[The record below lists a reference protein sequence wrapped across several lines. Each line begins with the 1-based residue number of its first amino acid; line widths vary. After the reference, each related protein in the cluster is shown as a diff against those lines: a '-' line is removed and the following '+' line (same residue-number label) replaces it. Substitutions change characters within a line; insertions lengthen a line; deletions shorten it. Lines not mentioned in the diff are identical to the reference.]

1 MFLIG
6 WSAMQAQ
13 GAPRS
18 VTLDTLPSPFY
29 IAHRGDM
36 NVYPEHTMEAYRA
49 SVADGAYC
57 VEVDCFLL
65 GDQTLAIM
73 HDDTLNRT
81 TTQTGRTSAIANLAA
96 WRQVRIDGSKL
107 VPAFPGR
114 FFSAP
119 TLDDVLAE
127 FANKTLVVVEA
138 KAPGTGTP
146 IVQAL
151 QRFGVRK
158 DMALVNSFIE
168 SELEAARTA
177 GYRTCLNFDSVTSLG
192 RFDNFPYNFAAL
204 NSATNEAL
212 LQQITA
218 RGIKVI
224 IYTIDRQQERDRL
237 LRLGVSGFYSNNSLY
252 LEGIE
257 RTPVARSTDPFA
269 NQTWYHG
276 QLPASAERRGVFSAP
291 NRWGY
296 EEHASDRYSGCLQGW
311 CSPLNAGDGAAPFEL
326 VLNVTLG
333 AAASDDRWAG
343 IWLTTTDQVIGD
355 EQSPVNAIYGLHFQ
369 LTKQGR
375 LQAMSYGGGIP
386 SLAGSVDTGKP
397 IATGATVRVH
407 LSRQGAKIAFWREDA
422 NVSLELTETANR
434 GTYVTF
440 GARGVD
446 AWFSD
451 VNVISGSA
459 PEVSLLNS
467 TQFVPA
473 NGTATLSCR
482 ATGSGALSYQ
492 WRRNGVPIPGATAES
507 YVIQSAS
514 ANDAGS
520 YSVEVTSPRGTAV
533 SGTVQVT
540 VGPGV
545 FAEISALALDSTG
558 RAVVVDATNHAVA
571 QVGTD
576 DVATMLAGS
585 SQQAGSSDG
594 AGTSARFN
602 QPRGVALRA
611 DGTIVVADSGNAL
624 VRSIATDRTVRTL
637 AGSVADRGWA
647 DGTGGAATFTTPTA
661 LAVDATG
668 NLWLADAGSHTVR
681 RITPD
686 GAVTTWAGAGGVRG
700 DKDGPRASARFNAP
714 AGIAVGNSGEI
725 FVADTGNHTLRR
737 IAVNGDVST
746 FAGLAGVS
754 GALDGR
760 GTTALFNR
768 PSGLAVGPAGEV
780 YVADAG
786 NSTIRKVLA
795 DGTTVTLAGVP
806 TVSGLRDG
814 SGLSALFSRPEGVA
828 RLASGELL
836 VADAGNGVLRR
847 VSNSGDVVTLP
858 VTLGGTSAAAPVTSA
873 APANS
878 VPASTG
884 GGGGGGG
891 APSAVFGLAVALA
904 LGLRRLFA
912 RSW

>member
-1 MFLIG
+1 
-6 WSAMQAQ
+6 
-13 GAPRS
+13 
-18 VTLDTLPSPFY
+18 
-29 IAHRGDM
+29 M

-49 SVADGAYC
+49 AVADGAYC

-81 TTQTGRTSAIANLAA
+81 TTQAGPTSAVPNLAA

-107 VPAFPGR
+107 IPVFPGR
-114 FFSAP
+114 LFSAP

-127 FANKTLVVVEA
+127 FANKTPVVVEA
-138 KAPGTGTP
+138 KGPGTGTP

-151 QRFGVRK
+151 QRFGVRR
-158 DMALVNSFIE
+158 DMALVNSFNE
-168 SELEAARTA
+168 SELEAARAA
-177 GYRTCLNFDSVTSLG
+177 GYRTCLNFDVVASVG
-192 RFDNFPYNFAAL
+192 RFESFPYNFAAL
-204 NSATNEAL
+204 NAATDEAL

-224 IYTIDRQQERDRL
+224 IYTVDRQQERDRL
-237 LRLGVSGFYSNNSLY
+237 LRLGISGFYSNNSLY
-252 LEGIE
+252 LEGID
-257 RTPVARSTDPFA
+257 RTPAARSTDPFA

-276 QLPASAERRGVFSAP
+276 QLPANSDRRGVYSAP

-296 EEHASDRYSGCLQGW
+296 DDHASDRYSGCLQGW

-326 VLNVTLG
+326 ALSVTMG
-333 AAASDDRWAG
+333 AAVSDDRWAG
-343 IWLTTTDQVIGD
+343 IWLTTSDQAIGD
-355 EQSPVNAIYGLHFQ
+355 ELLPVNAIYGLHFQ

-375 LQAMSYGGGIP
+375 LQAMSYNGGIP
-386 SLAGSVDTGKP
+386 SLVGSVDTGKP
-397 IATGATVRVH
+397 IATGATVRVR
-407 LSRQGAKIAFWREDA
+407 LSRQASKIVFWREDA
-422 NVSLELTETANR
+422 SVSLELNETINR

-446 AWFSD
+446 VWFSD
-451 VNVISGSA
+451 VTVNAGAA
-459 PEVSLLNS
+459 PEVRLLSS
-467 TQFVPA
+467 TQFVPT

-482 ATGSGALSYQ
+482 ATGQGPMTFQ
-492 WRRNGVPIPGATAES
+492 WRRNGVPIPGATAEF
-507 YVIQSAS
+507 YVIRSAS

-520 YSVEVTSPRGTAV
+520 YSVEVTSPRGTTA
-533 SGTVQVT
+533 SGTIQVM

-545 FAEISALALDSTG
+545 FAETSALALDGAG
-558 RAVVVDATNHAVA
+558 RTLVVDATNHTVFQIGA
-571 QVGTD
+571 D
-576 DVATMLAGS
+576 NVATMLAGS

-594 AGTSARFN
+594 SAANARFN
-602 QPRGVALRA
+602 QPRGVGLLT
-611 DGTIVVADSGNAL
+611 DGTILVADSGNAL
-624 VRSIATDRTVRTL
+624 VRAIATDRIVRTF

-647 DGTGGAATFTTPTA
+647 DGTGVAATFSTPAA

-668 NLWLADAGSHTVR
+668 NLWLADAGNHTVR
-681 RITPD
+681 RIAPD

-700 DKDGPRASARFNAP
+700 DNDGPRGSARFNAP
-714 AGIAVGNSGEI
+714 AGIAVSNNGEI
-725 FVADTGNHTLRR
+725 FVADTGNHTIRR
-737 IAVNGDVST
+737 ISVNGTVST
-746 FAGLAGVS
+746 LAGLAGVS

-760 GTTALFNR
+760 GATALFNR
-768 PSGLAVGPAGEV
+768 PSGLSVGSAGEI

-814 SGLSALFSRPEGVA
+814 SGLSALFSSPGGVA

-847 VSNSGDVVTLP
+847 ISTGGDVVTVP
-858 VTLGGTSAAAPVTSA
+858 VTLVGVSAAAPVA
-873 APANS
+873 PVAPANS
-878 VPASTG
+878 VPAATGGGSG

-891 APSAVFGLAVALA
+891 ASGTFGLAVALL
-904 LGLRRLFA
+904 LGLRRLFG
-912 RSW
+912 RSL